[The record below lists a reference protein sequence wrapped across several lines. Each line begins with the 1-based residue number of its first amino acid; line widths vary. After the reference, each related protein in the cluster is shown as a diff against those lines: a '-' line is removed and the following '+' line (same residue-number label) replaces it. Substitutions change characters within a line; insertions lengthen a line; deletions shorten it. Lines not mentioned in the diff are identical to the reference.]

1 MEIGL
6 MFIVYVAIAVAAVVL
21 YGAVVAKDLQML
33 QQNSYR
39 NERYVRWIKTS
50 GDTMSPRRLFNVALF
65 LLLASSLS
73 LSILSCKV

>member
-50 GDTMSPRRLFNVALF
+50 GEATQCRLGGFSMWYYSCCWHLRCHCRF
-65 LLLASSLS
+65 L
-73 LSILSCKV
+73 